1 MMQGF
6 RDKYIQEYLEKIEGK
21 KFLLSDWENEFVQ
34 SVKLRIR
41 NKQKITYHQFNKL
54 KEIAEKI

>member
-1 MMQGF
+1 MQGF